1 MPART
6 FSART
11 ERRVRGQIQM
21 RIDNPIRMARWNSQ
35 GATRGARYRREPAC
49 LRDTIPAQRGGSG
62 GAPCRGAPVPQAIG
76 LSSYPLF
83 RWRQSSRSAVHDRHS
98 RSGGM
103 TQSAEPGPVQ
113 SRNACGRF
121 SRAGGPPEI
130 GSEPGAA
137 HQSDQDGPTRLPLST
152 AEIADFPCGDSSSAS
167 GRISLG
173 GV

>member
-1 MPART
+1 MPPRT
-6 FSART
+6 FAAKT
-11 ERRVRGQIQM
+11 ERRGRGQIQM

-62 GAPCRGAPVPQAIG
+62 GAPRRGASVPRAIG

-83 RWRQSSRSAVHDRHS
+83 RWRQSSRSGVHDRHS
-98 RSGGM
+98 RGGGM

-113 SRNACGRF
+113 SRYACGHF
-121 SRAGGPPEI
+121 SCAGGPPEI
-130 GSEPGAA
+130 GSKPGAA
-137 HQSDQDGPTRLPLST
+137 HQPDQDAPTRVPLS
-152 AEIADFPCGDSSSAS
+152 AEVTVNLPSGDNPSSR